1 MRRAIA
7 AGMTALAVIA
17 APSIAYA
24 QGPAGGPGSERV
36 TAADLNALTDARVA
50 IVKSALQ
57 MTPDQEKYWPAIEE
71 AIRSRAKNRETRL
84 ESVTTGLAERAE
96 HSALENLRDRSPID
110 FLNRRADA
118 LAQRPSD
125 LKKLAA
131 ACQPLY
137 QTLTPDQKRRLG
149 FLAMSA
155 LSELRD
161 RVEER
166 RIRVAD
172 RDDDED

>member
-1 MRRAIA
+1 MKKAIS

-17 APSIAYA
+17 ASSISHAQSPSREA
-24 QGPAGGPGSERV
+24 GSERV

-50 IVKSALQ
+50 IVKAALQ
-57 MTPDQEKYWPAIEE
+57 LTPDQERYWPAIEE
-71 AIRSRAKNRETRL
+71 AIRSRAKDRITRL
-84 ESVTTGLAERAE
+84 ESITTGLAERADR
-96 HSALENLRDRSPID
+96 SALENLRDRNPID
-110 FLNRRADA
+110 FMNRRADA
-118 LAQRPSD
+118 LAQRASD

-131 ACQPLY
+131 AWEPLY

-149 FLAMSA
+149 FVARVA

-166 RIRVAD
+166 RIEAAG
-172 RDDDED
+172 RDD

>member
-1 MRRAIA
+1 MRKVIS
-7 AGMTALAVIA
+7 AGMTALASLA
-17 APSIAYA
+17 APSIGHA
-24 QGPAGGPGSERV
+24 QSREAASERI

-71 AIRSRAKNRETRL
+71 AIRARAKNREARL
-84 ESVTTGLAERAE
+84 ESVTTGLADRAQ
-96 HSALENLRDRSPID
+96 HSPLENLRDRSPID
-110 FLNRRADA
+110 FLNRHADA
-118 LAQRPSD
+118 LAQRAAD

-131 ACQPLY
+131 AWQPLY

-166 RIRVAD
+166 RIQAAY
-172 RDDDED
+172 DEN

>member
-1 MRRAIA
+1 MRKAIS
-7 AGMTALAVIA
+7 AGMTAFAIIAV
-17 APSIAYA
+17 PSLSHA
-24 QGPAGGPGSERV
+24 QGPVREVASERV
-36 TAADLNALTDARVA
+36 TAADLNALTDARIA

-57 MTPDQEKYWPAIEE
+57 LTPDQEKYWPAIEE

-84 ESVTTGLAERAE
+84 ENVTTGLAERGV
-96 HSALENLRDRSPID
+96 LESLRDRSPID

-118 LAQRPSD
+118 LAQRASD

-131 ACQPLY
+131 AWQPLY

-166 RIRVAD
+166 RIQAAD
-172 RDDDED
+172 YED